1 MKKLANAIGIVA
13 VNLVVFIVLLG
24 GIEFYFRH
32 WGHEQPDGLL
42 NGLWQ
47 SFQPYVMVS
56 TAPGEYRQFSNAFTN
71 EVYPSTVRTNS
82 LGYNDPHEFV
92 VGRTY
97 KKAANEKV
105 VLFTGGSAAWGVG
118 ATATDRTVAGRMQ
131 YYLNSLQSDEH
142 YTVINLAMG
151 SWLAFQQFIGLQMWG
166 PQFDPDW
173 VVSMDGFNDA
183 GVGCNYSQG
192 PGNPMYFATMRS
204 YIDGYLMS
212 TQHPVFYRGWLENEL
227 IKHSKAYRIITG
239 KQYVPDDRVFDQS
252 STEHEVF
259 RRQIIPT
266 KVGEA
271 RQMLAFYLAAER
283 GMLNLFPQAR
293 YILSTQ
299 PVVNPVAGDFNDI
312 YDYPVGSPERKTA
325 IEKRTADLETYLTQ
339 HENEMCGQGTAHPA
353 NTYILD
359 NGALQLEQLVDEEA
373 ARGRAVEYYNIRTL
387 FHGTRPEHM
396 PYFSDAVHLSDKGMD
411 VIGKFYAER
420 ILAADHERPAAASTA
435 ASAASSAPAVSIAP
449 AASAVPAA
457 SASAAPTNAEDHNWD
472 YLVGLTVKDETA
484 EEPVVAG
491 FQPRRL
497 TATPTAS
504 RHGLGVR
511 FDNLKPGGTYHLTVW
526 LKSAPNAWAMVEGRD
541 SNDPQTGSPVH
552 YGVVSFDL
560 QKAVTT
566 KSSGDLAKLS
576 VAPAKDG
583 WVKVTFDLVTK
594 DGRIYVTANL
604 LEGGNGLH
612 VFQGAGQ
619 NVVLGGIEIEERQ

>member
-1 MKKLANAIGIVA
+1 MKKFANAIKVVA
-13 VNLVVFIVLLG
+13 VNLIVLVVLLG

-32 WGHEQPDGLL
+32 WGREQPDGLL

-47 SFQPYVMVS
+47 SFQPYVMVT
-56 TAPGEYRQFSNAFTN
+56 TAPGEYRQFFNTFTN
-71 EVYPSTVRTNS
+71 ETYRSTVRTNS
-82 LGYNDPHEFV
+82 LGYNDPHEFI
-92 VGRTY
+92 VGQTY

-131 YYLNSLQSDEH
+131 YYLNSLQSGER

-151 SWLAFQQFIGLQMWG
+151 SWIAFQQFIGLQQWG
-166 PQFDPDW
+166 SQFDPDW

-212 TQHPVFYRGWLENEL
+212 TLHPVFYRGWLENEL

-239 KQYVPDDRVFDQS
+239 KQYVADDRIFDQS
-252 STEHEVF
+252 SSEHELV

-271 RQMLAFYLAAER
+271 RQMLAFYLASER
-283 GMLNLFPQAR
+283 GMLNLFPRAR

-299 PVVNPVAGDFNDI
+299 PVVNPIAGDFNDI

-325 IEKRTADLETYLTQ
+325 IEKRIADLEGYLTQ

-359 NGALQLEQLVDEEA
+359 NGALQLEKLVDQEA
-373 ARGRAVEYYNIRTL
+373 ARGRLVEYYHIGTL
-387 FHGTRPEHM
+387 FSGTREEHM
-396 PYFSDAVHLSDKGMD
+396 PYFIDPPHLSDKGMD
-411 VIGKFYAER
+411 VIGKFYAEK
-420 ILAADHERPAAASTA
+420 ILAVGRERPAAASTA
-435 ASAASSAPAVSIAP
+435 ASATPVAP
-449 AASAVPAA
+449 AAPAA
-457 SASAAPTNAEDHNWD
+457 AASAAPASTEGHEWD
-472 YLVGLTVKDETA
+472 YLVGLTVRDETA
-484 EEPVVAG
+484 EKPVVAG

-541 SNDPQTGSPVH
+541 SNDPKMGVPVH
-552 YGVVSFDL
+552 YGVASFDL

-566 KSSGDLAKLS
+566 KSSGDLAKLG
-576 VAPAKDG
+576 VAPATDG

-604 LEGGNGLH
+604 LEGSNGLMN
-612 VFQGAGQ
+612 FQGAGQ
-619 NVVLGGIEIEERQ
+619 NVVFGGVEIDERE